1 MGVIQ
6 WVGPCTTAWEREL
19 RRRGAQGI
27 KLCGVWPMG
36 LLHLRGN
43 DAKKKQGIK
52 KNGKEWCELSS
63 FTVLVE
69 RTTMRSRICMG
80 VHFHFSFP
88 AALTVQ
94 QVMFVHGQFCGQ
106 TFAQNALKSK
116 IMARNDAEGN
126 FNSLMGVRNHCTLC
140 IPFIGR
146 CIANG

>member
-69 RTTMRSRICMG
+69 RTTMRSRICMIISSS
-80 VHFHFSFP
+80 VDLP
-88 AALTVQ
+88 AGDVCSWAILWT
-94 QVMFVHGQFCGQ
+94 
-106 TFAQNALKSK
+106 
-116 IMARNDAEGN
+116 N
-126 FNSLMGVRNHCTLC
+126 FRPKCPEIKNYGSE
-140 IPFIGR
+140 
-146 CIANG
+146 